1 MTQWDTVTVVGA
13 GLIGGS
19 VGLALQRRGLVRQVI
34 GVGRRESSLRRAK
47 QLGVV
52 TATTT
57 SLELGVKEA
66 EFVVVATPVETVVD
80 RIRAVA
86 DHCLADAVVTD
97 AASTKQS
104 IVESIGDSGLGD
116 LFVGSHPMAGSE
128 KTGPEAADPDLFKG
142 RLVVVTPTGE
152 TAVQRTEIVERV
164 WESLGARTL
173 QMDPSVHDEAV
184 ANASHLPHVL
194 ASALAATANE
204 RALSVVGTGW
214 LDTTRIAAGDA
225 ELWRQILMDN
235 RSRIIAEI
243 DKLSGV
249 LTGFRQALADS
260 NDAELIRLLQQGK
273 ERRDAVGN

>member
-1 MTQWDTVTVVGA
+1 
-13 GLIGGS
+13 
-19 VGLALQRRGLVRQVI
+19 
-34 GVGRRESSLRRAK
+34 
-47 QLGVV
+47 
-52 TATTT
+52 
-57 SLELGVKEA
+57 
-66 EFVVVATPVETVVD
+66 
-80 RIRAVA
+80 
-86 DHCLADAVVTD
+86 VVTD

-128 KTGPEAADPDLFKG
+128 KTGPEAADPDLFQG

-152 TAVQRTEIVERV
+152 TAVQRTEIVERF

-173 QMDPSVHDEAV
+173 QMDPAVHDEAV

-249 LTGFRQALADS
+249 LMGFRQALADS

>member
-1 MTQWDTVTVVGA
+1 
-13 GLIGGS
+13 
-19 VGLALQRRGLVRQVI
+19 
-34 GVGRRESSLRRAK
+34 
-47 QLGVV
+47 
-52 TATTT
+52 
-57 SLELGVKEA
+57 
-66 EFVVVATPVETVVD
+66 
-80 RIRAVA
+80 
-86 DHCLADAVVTD
+86 
-97 AASTKQS
+97 
-104 IVESIGDSGLGD
+104 GLGD

-128 KTGPEAADPDLFKG
+128 KTGPEAADPDLFQG

-152 TAVQRTEIVERV
+152 TAVQRTEIVERF

-173 QMDPSVHDEAV
+173 QMDPAVHDEAV

>member
-86 DHCLADAVVTD
+86 DHCLPDAVVTD

-128 KTGPEAADPDLFKG
+128 KTGPEAADPDLFQG

-152 TAVQRTEIVERV
+152 TAVQRTEIVERF

-173 QMDPSVHDEAV
+173 QMDPAVHDEAV

-249 LTGFRQALADS
+249 LRGFRQALADS